1 MVTENGIHLPL
12 MKVISNTILFVYSL
26 RGALIKIV
34 RMCHMRWHNHFDGTN
49 PISCLQSRRSL
60 GFATRFCPY
69 SCRAGTRDANV
80 CVERL
85 SHFLKR
91 SEGIQLPS
99 PTPIIA
105 NISHLK
111 ELCHEIQ
118 PN

>member
-60 GFATRFCPY
+60 GFATRFCPTPVGQE
-69 SCRAGTRDANV
+69 RVTRTSAW
-80 CVERL
+80 R
-85 SHFLKR
+85 
-91 SEGIQLPS
+91 GY
-99 PTPIIA
+99 PI
-105 NISHLK
+105 S
-111 ELCHEIQ
+111 
-118 PN
+118 